1 MILVFENVANS
12 DVLVYIFVIFLIIVS
27 MMMIYLVYSQ
37 NKQLTQEL
45 MLRDKKHR
53 EEKKN
58 QDLDLKSLTK
68 ELEAAPKEK
77 NIELTKYEA
86 EQEEKAI
93 ISYEELVNA
102 NKNLSINYSDTD
114 ELDNIVVKKVDLEN
128 TGKININEINAAM
141 EAEKNSEPSEPVKVE
156 ESTPISVPNAT
167 YDHEEEFLKDLKQL
181 QSSIN

>member
-1 MILVFENVANS
+1 MTLVLENVANS
-12 DVLVYIFVIFLIIVS
+12 DVLVYIFVIFLIVVS

-45 MLRDKKHR
+45 MLRDKKAR

-58 QDLDLKSLTK
+58 QDLDLKTLTK
-68 ELEAAPKEK
+68 ELESAPKER

-93 ISYEELVNA
+93 ISYEELVHA
-102 NKNLSINYSDTD
+102 NQNLNINYSDTD
-114 ELDNIVVKKVDLEN
+114 ELDNIVVKKVDLDN
-128 TGKININEINAAM
+128 TGKININEINAAI
-141 EAEKNSEPSEPVKVE
+141 EAEKEEQPIKVENSEPI
-156 ESTPISVPNAT
+156 TVPPAT
-167 YDHEEEFLKDLKQL
+167 YDHEEEFLESLKQL

>member
-12 DVLVYIFVIFLIIVS
+12 DVLVYIFVTFLIIVS

-45 MLRDKKHR
+45 MLRDKKHH

-77 NIELTKYEA
+77 NIEL

-156 ESTPISVPNAT
+156 ESTPISVPIAT

>member
-1 MILVFENVANS
+1 MTMVFENIANS
-12 DVLVYIFVIFLIIVS
+12 DVLVYIFVIFLIVVS
-27 MMMIYLVYSQ
+27 MMMIYLVYNQ
-37 NKQLTQEL
+37 NKQLTEEL
-45 MLRDKKHR
+45 MTRDKHLRDN
-53 EEKKN
+53 KN
-58 QDLDLKSLTK
+58 NNQELDLKSLTK

-114 ELDNIVVKKVDLEN
+114 ELDNIVVKKVDLDN
-128 TGKININEINAAM
+128 TGKYNINEIT
-141 EAEKNSEPSEPVKVE
+141 AELDRTKEENQPIKVE
-156 ESTPISVPNAT
+156 EVEPISIPVAT
-167 YDHEEEFLKDLKQL
+167 YDHEEEFLENLKQV

>member
-1 MILVFENVANS
+1 MTLVLENVANS
-12 DVLVYIFVIFLIIVS
+12 DVLVYIFVIFLIVVS

-45 MLRDKKHR
+45 MLRDKKAR

-58 QDLDLKSLTK
+58 QDLDLKTLTK
-68 ELEAAPKEK
+68 ELESAPKER

-93 ISYEELVNA
+93 ISYEELVHA
-102 NKNLSINYSDTD
+102 NQNLNINYSDTD
-114 ELDNIVVKKVDLEN
+114 ELDNIVVKKVDLDN
-128 TGKININEINAAM
+128 TGKININEINAAI
-141 EAEKNSEPSEPVKVE
+141 EAEKEEQQPIKVENSEPI
-156 ESTPISVPNAT
+156 TVPPAT
-167 YDHEEEFLKDLKQL
+167 YDHEEEFLDSLKQL